1 MTKSMQFLLESLEKS
16 RHKPQVYSFTVDPK
30 SGTRLYNAAV
40 ALEKAGV
47 VKLIPSTRSTM
58 VRGSMGYR
66 TVRWTDV
73 TITRA

>member
-1 MTKSMQFLLESLEKS
+1 MKFLLESLEKS
-16 RHKPQVYSFTVDPK
+16 CQTPQVYFFSVDSN

-47 VKLIPSTRSTM
+47 VKLIAKGASTM

-66 TVRWTDV
+66 TVHWTDV
-73 TITRA
+73 TITRD